1 MSCEDMIKKM
11 NEMPNG
17 ERINFLLY
25 LSEQHFHGIEL
36 SDEEMELIEA
46 YRAGELK
53 GVLEDE

>member
-1 MSCEDMIKKM
+1 MIKKM

-25 LSEQHFHGIEL
+25 LSDQHFRGIEL

-46 YRAGELK
+46 YRAGELE
-53 GVLEDE
+53 GVLGNEY